1 MLDTGFH
8 PGGEAFSMHKIDIPQ
23 YIIDRVVKARG
34 KLHAFDQLLGPSTA
48 LLVVDLQNTFMLP
61 PYPTEVPLAREIVPN
76 VNRLAA
82 ATRAGGGI
90 VVWIQMTH
98 KEEDQKSWSVFYDH
112 VSNAA
117 NRSEGLKRL
126 GRGTHG
132 QALYDALDV
141 QPADLKVEK
150 NRFSAF
156 IQGSSDL
163 DRLLKGRG
171 IDTVLVTGTVTNT
184 CCESTARDA
193 MMLNYK
199 TVMVSD
205 ANAAATDEEH
215 NATLV
220 NMLRIFGD
228 VMSTDEVIERLV
240 QAAPA
245 ARSAAGR

>member
-1 MLDTGFH
+1 
-8 PGGEAFSMHKIDIPQ
+8 MHKIEIPQ
-23 YIIDRVVKARG
+23 NIIDRVTKARG
-34 KLHAFDQLLGPSTA
+34 KLHAFDQLVGPATA
-48 LLVVDLQNTFMLP
+48 LLVVDLQNCFMLP

-76 VNRLAA
+76 VNKLAA
-82 ATRAGGGI
+82 ATRAAGGA

-98 KEEDQKSWSVFYDH
+98 TEQDKKTWSVFYDN
-112 VSNAA
+112 VSNALNKA
-117 NRSEGLKRL
+117 DGLKRL

-132 QALYDALDV
+132 QALYDTLDV
-141 QPADLKVEK
+141 KPADLKVEK

-163 DRLLKGRG
+163 DKLLKERG

-205 ANAAATDEEH
+205 ANAAATDQEH
-215 NATLV
+215 NATLA
-220 NMLRIFGD
+220 NILRIFGD
-228 VMSTDEVIERLV
+228 VMSTDEVIARL
-240 QAAPA
+240 APA
-245 ARSAAGR
+245 AATAAQ

>member
-1 MLDTGFH
+1 
-8 PGGEAFSMHKIDIPQ
+8 MHKIAIPH
-23 YIIDRVVKARG
+23 YIVDRVVKSRG
-34 KLHAFDQLLGPSTA
+34 KLHAFEQFTGPSTA
-48 LLVVDLQNTFMLP
+48 LLVVDLQNTFMVP

-82 ATRAGGGI
+82 ATRAAGGT

-98 KEEDQKSWSVFYDH
+98 TEQDKKTWSVFYDDI
-112 VSNAA
+112 SNAL
-117 NRSEGLKRL
+117 NKTDGLKRL

-132 QALYDALDV
+132 QALYETLDV
-141 QPADLKVEK
+141 QPGDLKVEK

-163 DRLLKGRG
+163 DRLLKARG
-171 IDTVLVTGTVTNT
+171 IDAVLVTGTVTNT

-215 NATLV
+215 NAALA
-220 NMLRIFGD
+220 NILRIFGD
-228 VMSTDEVIERLV
+228 VMSTDEVIARL
-240 QAAPA
+240 AGAKA
-245 ARSAAGR
+245 SAAE

>member
-1 MLDTGFH
+1 
-8 PGGEAFSMHKIDIPQ
+8 MHKIDIPQ
-23 YIIDRVVKARG
+23 YIIDRVTKARG
-34 KLHAFDQLLGPSTA
+34 KLHPFDQLAGPATA
-48 LLVVDLQNTFMLP
+48 LLVVDLQNCFMLP

-76 VNRLAA
+76 VNKLAA
-82 ATRAGGGI
+82 ATRAAGGA

-98 KEEDQKSWSVFYDH
+98 SEQDKKTWSVFYDN
-112 VSNAA
+112 VSNALNKA
-117 NRSEGLKRL
+117 DGLKRL

-132 QALYDALDV
+132 QALYDTLDV
-141 QPADLKVEK
+141 KPADLKVEK

-163 DRLLKGRG
+163 DKLLKDRG

-205 ANAAATDEEH
+205 ANAAATDAEH
-215 NATLV
+215 NATLA

-228 VMSTDEVIERLV
+228 VMSTDEVIARLT
-240 QAAPA
+240 PA
-245 ARSAAGR
+245 KASAAE

>member
-1 MLDTGFH
+1 
-8 PGGEAFSMHKIDIPQ
+8 MHKIDIPQ
-23 YIIDRVVKARG
+23 YIIDRVTRTRG
-34 KLHAFDQLLGPSTA
+34 KLHAFDQLIGPATA
-48 LLVVDLQNTFMLP
+48 LLVVDLQNVFMLP
-61 PYPTEVPLAREIVPN
+61 PYPTEVPVARDIVPN
-76 VNRLAA
+76 VNKLAA
-82 ATRAGGGI
+82 ATRAAGGA

-98 KEEDQKSWSVFYDH
+98 TEQDKKTWSVFYED
-112 VSNAA
+112 VTKTA
-117 NRSEGLKRL
+117 NRGDALKGLA
-126 GRGTHG
+126 RGSHG
-132 QALYDALDV
+132 QALYDTLDV
-141 QPADLKVEK
+141 QPHDLKVEK

-163 DRLLKGRG
+163 DKLLKERG

-215 NATLV
+215 NATLA

-228 VMSTDEVIERLV
+228 VMSTDEVIARLV
-240 QAAPA
+240 PAGKAAA
-245 ARSAAGR
+245 AE

>member
-1 MLDTGFH
+1 
-8 PGGEAFSMHKIDIPQ
+8 MHKIDIPQ
-23 YIIDRVVKARG
+23 NIIDRVKKARG
-34 KLHAFDQLLGPSTA
+34 KEHAFDQLVGPATA
-48 LLVVDLQNTFMLP
+48 LLVVDLQNCFMLP

-76 VNRLAA
+76 VNKLAA
-82 ATRAGGGI
+82 ATRAAGGA

-98 KEEDQKSWSVFYDH
+98 TEQDKKTWSVFYDS
-112 VSNAA
+112 VSNAL
-117 NRSEGLKRL
+117 NKTEGLKRL

-132 QALYDALDV
+132 QALYDTLDV
-141 QPADLKVEK
+141 KPADLKVEK

-163 DRLLKGRG
+163 DKLLKERG

-199 TVMVSD
+199 TIMVSD

-215 NATLV
+215 NATLA
-220 NMLRIFGD
+220 NILRIFGD
-228 VMSTDEVIERLV
+228 VMSTDEVIARLT
-240 QAAPA
+240 PA
-245 ARSAAGR
+245 KASAAE

>member
-1 MLDTGFH
+1 
-8 PGGEAFSMHKIDIPQ
+8 MHKIEIPQ
-23 YIIDRVVKARG
+23 EIVDRVTKSRG
-34 KLHAFDQLLGPSTA
+34 KLHAFDQLAGPATA
-48 LLVVDLQNTFMLP
+48 LLVVDLQNVFMLP

-82 ATRAGGGI
+82 ATRAASGT

-98 KEEDQKSWSVFYDH
+98 TEDDKKTWSVFYED
-112 VSNAA
+112 VTKTAI
-117 NRSEGLKRL
+117 RGDKLKGLV
-126 GRGTHG
+126 RGSHG
-132 QALYDALDV
+132 QALYDTLDV
-141 QPADLKVEK
+141 KPGDLKVEK

-163 DRLLKGRG
+163 DKLLKARG

-205 ANAAATDEEH
+205 ANAAATDAEH
-215 NATLV
+215 NATLA

-228 VMSTDEVIERLV
+228 VMSTDEVIARLV
-240 QAAPA
+240 PAGKAAA
-245 ARSAAGR
+245 AE

>member
-1 MLDTGFH
+1 
-8 PGGEAFSMHKIDIPQ
+8 MHKIDVPQ
-23 YIIDRVVKARG
+23 YIIDRVTKSRG
-34 KLHAFDQLLGPSTA
+34 KLHAFDTLVGPSTA
-48 LLVVDLQNTFMLP
+48 LLVVDLQNCFMLP

-76 VNRLAA
+76 VNKLAA
-82 ATRAGGGI
+82 ATRAAGGA

-98 KEEDQKSWSVFYDH
+98 TEQDKKNWSVFYDN
-112 VSNAA
+112 VSNAINKA
-117 NRSEGLKRL
+117 EGLKRL

-132 QALYDALDV
+132 QALYDTLDV
-141 QPADLKVEK
+141 KPQDLKVEK

-163 DRLLKGRG
+163 DKLLKERG

-205 ANAAATDEEH
+205 ANAAATDDEH
-215 NATLV
+215 NATLA
-220 NMLRIFGD
+220 NILRIFGD
-228 VMSTDEVIERLV
+228 VMSTDEVIARLT
-240 QAAPA
+240 PA
-245 ARSAAGR
+245 KASAAE